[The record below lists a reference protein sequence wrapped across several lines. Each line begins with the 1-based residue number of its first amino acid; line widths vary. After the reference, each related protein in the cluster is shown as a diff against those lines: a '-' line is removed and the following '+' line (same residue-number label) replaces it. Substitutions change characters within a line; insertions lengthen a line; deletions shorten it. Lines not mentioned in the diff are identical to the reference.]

1 MDDSQKPEIHCRMK
15 NDDAP
20 MAIRITG
27 LKVGYEGT
35 HGELGFS
42 REAINY
48 TACGG
53 EMIALIGPNGI
64 GKSTL
69 LRTMAGFQKSWQGN
83 ILYHGK
89 AISQIPARELSK
101 MLSFVSTE
109 SIHVAN
115 LRVADLVAY
124 GRFPYTGW
132 LGRLSSSDQER
143 VMDALEKV
151 GLTKFA
157 RRMVSQLSDG
167 ERQRALIARALT
179 QDTPFILLDE
189 PTAFLDVKN
198 KYEIFHLL
206 HQLARQNN
214 KTIIL
219 STHDLNIAL
228 REMDKFWIMLENESL
243 EGSPEDAVLNGWL
256 DRLFSTGNV
265 AFDTNSGDFYFQKD
279 HAGTASVKGEEPA
292 YSWTI
297 RALERKG
304 YFFTTRNDADLKIS
318 ISSDNNTKK
327 TQWQVETMNNKWLA
341 TSLYEL
347 FNLI

>member
-1 MDDSQKPEIHCRMK
+1 MWRGDDSADWSQWYWEEH
-15 NDDAP
+15 A
-20 MAIRITG
+20 AAHYG
-27 LKVGYEGT
+27 W
-35 HGELGFS
+35 FS
-42 REAINY
+42 EKLARH
-48 TACGG
+48 
-53 EMIALIGPNGI
+53 
-64 GKSTL
+64 
-69 LRTMAGFQKSWQGN
+69 

-89 AISQIPARELSK
+89 SCLRYSPADLSR

-109 SIHVAN
+109 SVHVAN
-115 LRVADLVAY
+115 MRVADLVAY

-132 LGRLSSSDQER
+132 LGRLSSTDR
-143 VMDALEKV
+143 DKGDADALDKV
-151 GLTKFA
+151 GLRKFA
-157 RRMVSQLSDG
+157 RRMVTQLSDG

-206 HQLARQNN
+206 HRLARQHN

-256 DRLFSTGNV
+256 DRLFASGSI
-265 AFDTNSGDFYFQKD
+265 AFDTHTGDFYFQKE

-304 YFFTTRNDADLKIS
+304 YFFTTRNDADLKIT